1 MNLIKRMNNY
11 FLSDV
16 EEEIT
21 VSDVVWFYGCIAVL
35 MMVTLMT
42 MVSTVTTYA
51 MDAEVDADAPYYGTN
66 VGDGEVYTYTITA
79 VIDDE
84 VHGIPVTKASEG
96 NRGIFL
102 YAHELDFIADE
113 GDIIEVVWGEE
124 EDVFERI
131 TLVGER

>member
-21 VSDVVWFYGCIAVL
+21 VSDVVWFYGCIATML
-35 MMVTLMT
+35 LVTLLT

-51 MDAEVDADAPYYGTN
+51 MDVNEHDGPYYGTN

-79 VIDDE
+79 VIDGE

-102 YAHELDFIADE
+102 YADELDFIADE
-113 GDIIEVVWGEE
+113 GDVIEVVWGEE